1 MVKHNKSPF
10 FRAFCLPHF
19 LYGLAIAASFSISVT
34 ANAVETWSLE
44 QRPPYNAKL
53 QQVKTLN
60 YRPLSVAKR
69 PWRLCALVPHLKDAY
84 WIGIDYGLVTRAQT
98 LGVALELFEA
108 GSYYGK
114 AKQLEQ
120 LEHCMKSDFDAILL
134 GTVDPELLKHY
145 QGQISKPM
153 LALVN
158 RLDSPLVSTRIGV
171 NWYQMGWHAGDYIHR
186 TTAKQPGKANTEL
199 ANTGQDKTELAKTS
213 KAVQLALLLGPEKL
227 GGSTWVEQGIMAALE
242 GSTVTISSNRHADN
256 NRDLYRD
263 QLHHLLKDHRPDYIL
278 GSAVAIEAAIGA
290 LAQQDAA
297 QGIALVS
304 SYLSPATLRGLYRHR
319 VAFSSDDQ
327 VVLQGK
333 LAIDVVVRELEGAAP
348 FGDIGPRIKGLTPD
362 NIQMKQLTDS
372 LAPADFYPIYRV
384 EAPKATPQ
392 P

>member
-10 FRAFCLPHF
+10 FSAFCLC
-19 LYGLAIAASFSISVT
+19 LYGLTISASLAISAHAYAAD
-34 ANAVETWSLE
+34 TWSLQ
-44 QRPPYNAKL
+44 QRSPYNAKL
-53 QQVKTLN
+53 QQVETLT
-60 YRPLSVAKR
+60 YRPLDTTKQ

-84 WIGIDYGLVTRAQT
+84 WIGIDYGLVTQARR

-120 LEHCMKSDFDAILL
+120 LEHCMAGNFDAILL
-134 GTVDPELLKHY
+134 GTVAPELLKHY

-158 RLDSPLVSTRIGV
+158 RLDSPLVNTRIGV
-171 NWYQMGWHAGDYIHR
+171 NWYQMGWHAGDYIRR
-186 TTAKQPGKANTEL
+186 TTKNKPAK
-199 ANTGQDKTELAKTS
+199 
-213 KAVQLALLLGPEKL
+213 LALLLGPEKL
-227 GGSTWVEQGIMAALE
+227 GGSTWVEQGIMAALK
-242 GSTVTISSNRHADN
+242 GSRVTISSNRHADN
-256 NRDLYRD
+256 NRALYRD
-263 QLHHLLKDHRPDYIL
+263 QLHHLLKDHTPDYIL

-290 LAQQDAA
+290 LAQQETA
-297 QGIALVS
+297 QDVALVS

-319 VAFSSDDQ
+319 VSFSSDDQ

-348 FGDIGPRIKGLTPD
+348 FGDIGPRIKGLTPQ
-362 NIQMKQLTDS
+362 NSQVKQLTDS

-384 EAPKATPQ
+384 EAPGANPQ

>member
-10 FRAFCLPHF
+10 FRAFSLWACLN
-19 LYGLAIAASFSISVT
+19 GLAISAGLAISVT
-34 ANAVETWSLE
+34 ANAGETWSLE
-44 QRPPYNAKL
+44 QRTPYNAKL
-53 QQVKTLN
+53 QQVETLS
-60 YRPLSVAKR
+60 YRPLSTAKR

-114 AKQLEQ
+114 VKQLEQ
-120 LEHCMKSDFDAILL
+120 LEHCMKTDFDAILL
-134 GTVDPELLKHY
+134 GTVDPDLLKQY

-171 NWYQMGWHAGDYIHR
+171 NWYQMGWHAGNFIHR
-186 TTAKQPGKANTEL
+186 AETEKPAK
-199 ANTGQDKTELAKTS
+199 
-213 KAVQLALLLGPEKL
+213 LALLLGPEKL

-242 GSTVTISSNRHADN
+242 GSSVTISSNRHADN

-290 LAQQDAA
+290 LAQQDTA
-297 QGIALVS
+297 QDIALVS

-348 FGDIGPRIKGLTPD
+348 FGDIGPGIKGLTPD
-362 NIQMKQLTDS
+362 NIQMKQLADS
-372 LAPADFYPIYRV
+372 LGPADFYPIYRV